1 MTIEILL
8 TIMGIVFWLAM
19 AGFFS
24 GAETGMYSL
33 NRFRLSA
40 RVTEGDPDAIRV
52 HDLLAKPA
60 DLIVALLIGTN
71 VSIYAATAGCTGI
84 FRDVLPV
91 GSEMLP
97 AILTTVVMSPVV
109 LVFAEMIPK
118 EIFRRRPWLL
128 PYSTSRAVKLFT
140 ILFRAPV
147 LVLKALVVIVERT
160 AGMNDES
167 MNPFF
172 SRQQLADLI
181 VVGADEGV
189 ISPHQ
194 ADMARKVMKL
204 GKVKLNDVMVPLN
217 KLTMV
222 ERDTPVDSFLSIAA
236 KRRHS
241 RIPVFEKN
249 RTNIIGAVNIFDV
262 FYQPDHGRTVSDY
275 VEPVIRLSHKLSASH
290 ALPVLQREK
299 RIMALI
305 VDDNDHAVGIVTV
318 KDLVE
323 EIAGDL
329 ADW

>member
-1 MTIEILL
+1 MTIEMLL
-8 TIMGIVFWLAM
+8 AVTAIIFWLAL

-40 RVTEGDPDAIRV
+40 RVTERDPDAMRV

-60 DLIVALLIGTN
+60 DLIIALLIGTN
-71 VSIYAATAGCTGI
+71 LSIYAATAGCTGI
-84 FRDVLPV
+84 FRGLLPA

-97 AILTTVVMSPVV
+97 AILTTVVMSPIV

-128 PYSTSRAVKLFT
+128 PYSTSRAVKVFT
-140 ILFRAPV
+140 ILFRLPV
-147 LVLKALVVIVERT
+147 IVLRAFVLIVERA
-160 AGMNDES
+160 AGMNTEA

-204 GKVKLNDVMVPLN
+204 GKVKLKDVMIPLRN
-217 KLTMV
+217 LTMV
-222 ERDTPVDSFLSIAA
+222 ERGTSVESFLSIAG

-249 RTNIIGAVNIFDV
+249 RTNIVGAVNIFDV
-262 FYQPDHGRTVSDY
+262 FYQPDKGRTVRDY
-275 VEPVIRLSHKLSASH
+275 VEPVIHLSDQLSPSH

-299 RIMALI
+299 RIMALV
-305 VDDNDHAVGIVTV
+305 VDGRERPVGIVTV